1 MAKRKQR
8 KGKRGMMG
16 RSEIPYAQRL
26 RMQQYDAVKYARDYS
41 AKITMFCKCIALHEL
56 HGIGYKRLVR
66 YSLIFKDLIDEFYE
80 DTDVGMARA
89 VERMKQHGIEI
100 PVELPSVP
108 VPGLSAREQQ
118 QHAHAVQASY
128 VAHLVGLIA
137 INEAFGF
144 GKDKLE
150 GLSARSAELAERFDR
165 EGDGFLFEEMEKIG
179 FPVAD
184 GHVLAY
190 VDENNEPV
198 TQKKWLEDRK

>member
-1 MAKRKQR
+1 MIGRKKTKRK
-8 KGKRGMMG
+8 GGTMG
-16 RSEIPYAQRL
+16 RSDIPYARRL
-26 RMQQYDAVKYARDYS
+26 QMRQLDAVKYARDYS

-56 HGIGYKRLVR
+56 YGIGYKRLVR
-66 YSLIFKDLIDEFYE
+66 YSLTFKELVDEFYE
-80 DTDVGMARA
+80 DMDVGMARA
-89 VERMKQHGIEI
+89 VERMKSHGIEI
-100 PVELPSVP
+100 PQELPVVP
-108 VPGLSAREQQ
+108 VPELTRREQQ

-137 INEAFGF
+137 ANEAFGF

-150 GLSARSAELAERFDR
+150 RLSARSAELSERFGR

-198 TQKKWLEDRK
+198 TQKKWLEGSV